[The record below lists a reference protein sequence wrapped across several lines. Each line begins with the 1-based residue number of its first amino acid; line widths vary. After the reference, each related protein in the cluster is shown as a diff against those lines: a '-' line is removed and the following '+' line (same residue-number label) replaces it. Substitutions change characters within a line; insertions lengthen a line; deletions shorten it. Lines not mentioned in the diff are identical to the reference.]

1 MVAQLYFPLK
11 TMEGQETQSSDFKWT
26 TVNLQEVVE
35 TSYRLEAGVYGI
47 EGRQI
52 RQDLEQCKWD
62 IVRLGDKL
70 IEEAFYLGRFKRIYV
85 EEKNGV
91 PFILPSQ
98 MTEVY
103 PKANKFISPTTNI
116 DIESTRVEKG
126 QVLLTRSGTI
136 GVVSYVSKTL
146 ENQSLSDDVIRIKTT
161 EYSGYIYAY
170 LKSRIGRLLVETNN
184 YGAVIKHIE
193 PQHLNAVPIPNPP
206 PTLKQEIHDLIEES
220 FKLRDESNEL
230 MDIAQLMLKDALQLP
245 DIDILS
251 EQIDQYDE
259 KAEVLNFSVPA
270 SEVIDRLDGSY
281 YDPIVKAI
289 ETHIS
294 ERGKEIVKVANSR
307 VSQSVNLPGRFKRVY
322 VKEGTGIVFFTGK
335 HVSELDPSDKK
346 YLSFSQHTEKIENE
360 LVIREGMILITRSG
374 TLGKIA
380 FVPKHWDGWAIT
392 DDIIRLV
399 PTNDEISGYLYAWL
413 SSGYARE
420 LIHRFAYGAVVRH
433 LEKEHIMQVSVP
445 LLRDEKIQWE
455 INEKVLE
462 ANRKRTE
469 AYNLEQEALR
479 VLDEKVI
486 YAR

>member
-1 MVAQLYFPLK
+1 MVAQLHFSLP
-11 TMEGQETQSSDFKWT
+11 TTDNQETESPDFKWT

-35 TSYRLEAGVYGI
+35 TSYRLEAGVYGT
-47 EGRQI
+47 EVRQA
-52 RQDLEQCKWD
+52 RQDLGRCKWN

-70 IEEAFYLGRFKRIYV
+70 IKEAFYLGRFKRIYV

-103 PKANKFISPTTNI
+103 PKASKFISPISGI
-116 DIESTRVEKG
+116 DIESTRVERG

-146 ENQSLSDDVIRIKTT
+146 ENQSLSDDVIRIKAT
-161 EYSGYIYAY
+161 EYPGYIYTY
-170 LKSRIGRLLVETNN
+170 LKSRVGRLLVETNN

-193 PQHLNAVPIPNPP
+193 PEHLNAIPIPNPP
-206 PTLKQEIHDLIEES
+206 PILKQEIHDLIEES

-230 MDIAQLMLKDALQLP
+230 LDTAQVLLKESLELP
-245 DIDILS
+245 SIEILHK
-251 EQIDQYDE
+251 QAKQFDE
-259 KAEVLNFSVPA
+259 TAGVLNYSVPL
-270 SEVIDRLDGSY
+270 SGIHGRLDGSY
-281 YDPIVKAI
+281 YIPIVDVI
-289 ETHIS
+289 EQHIAKIA
-294 ERGKEIVKVANSR
+294 GEIVKVGDSR
-307 VSQSVNLPGRFKRVY
+307 ISQSVILPGRFKRVY
-322 VKEGTGIVFFTGK
+322 VEEGTGIVFFTGK

-392 DDIIRLV
+392 DDIIRLM

-413 SSGYARE
+413 SSDYARE

-433 LEKEHIMQVSVP
+433 LEKEHISQVNVP
-445 LLRDEKIQWE
+445 LLSDENAQRE
-455 INEKVLE
+455 INDTVLE
-462 ANRKRTE
+462 ANRKRTK
-469 AYNLEQEALR
+469 AYNLEQKALR